1 MDLLTLDTNI
11 IRDWAW
17 SEGATTE
24 TRYAND
30 PDKRLSLSVQFNR
43 LKTLRDAGR
52 CKLAVTNQVFTDY
65 ESGGG
70 ALPRD
75 INDIIDSRLPYALP
89 SISTFPMIFP
99 AVFVDEAEI
108 DAIFATV
115 FPHSTPEHKRY
126 ASNRKDALQVYAH
139 KVANRDFFVTSD
151 KHILRARAALQRSWG
166 IRVITL
172 DEYLASAE
180 SKPA

>member
-17 SEGATTE
+17 SEGAPSE
-24 TRYAND
+24 TRYGND
-30 PDKRLSLSVQFNR
+30 PDKRLSLSVQFKC
-43 LKTLRDAGR
+43 LKALRDAGR

-70 ALPRD
+70 ALPRH
-75 INDIIDSRLPYALP
+75 IKDIIDSYLPYALP
-89 SISTFPMIFP
+89 SISTFPIIFP
-99 AVFVDEAEI
+99 TVFVDKAEI

-115 FPHSTPEHKRY
+115 FPHSKPEHKRY
-126 ASNRKDALQVYAH
+126 ASNRKDALQLYAH
-139 KVANRDFFVTSD
+139 KVANRDFFLTSD
-151 KHILRARAALQRSWG
+151 KDILLAGTALQRSWG
-166 IRVITL
+166 IHVITL

-180 SKPA
+180 SKPV